1 MNNYS
6 LLTFIGIFL
15 FLFSCQSSQHSK
27 QEENEAQLAETL
39 KKFQAENQEKI
50 QIADS
55 IHQEFC
61 SCLVQDSISTKKR
74 LEMIDNFLAQNVN
87 INMPCSFEENQSYK
101 SVGDLLTNMGVAVS
115 NFVLRTKFSK
125 KSSSKTVRT
134 DYPILMLFSEDTAF
148 VRLLVERKAN
158 INASTNDIISLPSY
172 YTSKNNLSK
181 LQFTL
186 NLGAKADEI
195 KILTNNEKMIDFLI
209 EKGAK
214 TQNID
219 KIALFEKDNY
229 QKLAEKYKID
239 LSTTSC
245 KEFNSIVEMGKF
257 RKINFER
264 TEWLLKNGVSSSCI
278 DGEFLEHIINE
289 DFEGRIYSS
298 SKKKSNEHTQQEW
311 VELLGKY
318 NVNWNQCNVF
328 GKTPL
333 TLAVEKQDINLIA
346 SLLNQKANPDFMC
359 EFAGRKNNTKDALK
373 ESMEYAE
380 NNEARKKEREKEKYT
395 QKDAEKHANYLKKL
409 NEIKNLLEAK

>member
-1 MNNYS
+1 MTTYS
-6 LLTFIGIFL
+6 LLTFIGIF
-15 FLFSCQSSQHSK
+15 FLFSCQTSQHAK

-39 KKFQAENQEKI
+39 KKFQEENTEKI

-55 IHQEFC
+55 IHKEFC
-61 SCLVQDSISTKKR
+61 SCLVQDSISVKKR

-87 INMPCSFEENQSYK
+87 INIPCSFEENHSYK

-134 DYPILMLFSEDTAF
+134 DYPILMLFSEDTTF
-148 VRLLVERKAN
+148 VRSLVERKAN
-158 INASTNDIISLPSY
+158 INASTHDIISLPSY
-172 YTSKNNLSK
+172 YASKNDLPK
-181 LQFTL
+181 LQFTF
-186 NLGAKADEI
+186 NLGAKAEEI

-219 KIALFEKDNY
+219 KITLFETDNY

-245 KEFNSIVEMGKF
+245 KEFNSIIKTGSF

-264 TEWLLKNGVSSSCI
+264 TEWLLKNGASSSCI
-278 DGEFLEHIINE
+278 DGEFLEHVINE
-289 DFEGRIYSS
+289 DFEGRIYGS
-298 SKKKSNEHTQQEW
+298 SKKKTNEHTQQEW
-311 VELLGKY
+311 IELLGKY

-333 TLAVEKQDINLIA
+333 TLAVEQQDINLIT
-346 SLLNQKANPDFMC
+346 SLLNQKANPNFMC
-359 EFAGRKNNTKDALK
+359 EFAGRKSNTKDALK
-373 ESMEYAE
+373 ETMEYAQK
-380 NNEARKKEREKEKYT
+380 NEVSQKEIRKEKYS
-395 QKDAEKHANYLKKL
+395 QKDAEKHVAYMTKL
-409 NEIKNLLEAK
+409 NEIKVLLEQQ